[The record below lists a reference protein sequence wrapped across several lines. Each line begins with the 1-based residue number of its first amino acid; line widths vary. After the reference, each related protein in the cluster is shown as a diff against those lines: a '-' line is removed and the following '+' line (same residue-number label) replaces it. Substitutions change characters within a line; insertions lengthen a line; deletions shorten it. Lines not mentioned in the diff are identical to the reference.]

1 MILSK
6 YADSEEVKDMKI
18 DTIKMNEFVSVQDLK
33 AFEVYLRL
41 LKNPYSYSMED
52 DFVYLKHWVD
62 LTSENFASRLK
73 KEYPRL
79 TDKEMN
85 VCCFLRMGYSI
96 EAMSRML
103 HVKEGSIKRTPRGR
117 EVTELAY
124 QHLGRT
130 PLATNGQQ
138 SLFDF

>member
-1 MILSK
+1 MTIK
-6 YADSEEVKDMKI
+6 EYADSEEVKDMKI

-85 VCCFLRMGYSI
+85 VCCFLRMGCSI

-103 HVKEGSIKRTPRGR
+103 HVKEGSIKRNMYRACTHLNICNNR
-117 EVTELAY
+117 EVFMAFV
-124 QHLGRT
+124 
-130 PLATNGQQ
+130 ATY
-138 SLFDF
+138 

>member
-1 MILSK
+1 
-6 YADSEEVKDMKI
+6 
-18 DTIKMNEFVSVQDLK
+18 MNEFVSVQDLK

-85 VCCFLRMGYSI
+85 VCCLVRMNLSLQSLDDIYCISKNSVSRRKLRM
-96 EAMSRML
+96 
-103 HVKEGSIKRTPRGR
+103 KEKM
-117 EVTELAY
+117 ELAEETTLDEY
-124 QHLGRT
+124 L
-130 PLATNGQQ
+130 
-138 SLFDF
+138 SLL